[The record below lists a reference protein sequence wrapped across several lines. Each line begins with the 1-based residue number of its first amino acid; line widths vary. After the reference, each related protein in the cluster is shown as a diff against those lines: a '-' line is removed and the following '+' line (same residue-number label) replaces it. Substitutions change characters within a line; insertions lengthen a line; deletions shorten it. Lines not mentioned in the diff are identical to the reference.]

1 MSEGKV
7 VIIEA
12 DQVIVDMLRE
22 PFEEAGFDLQVA
34 TRGQEGLELCR
45 RLMPQAGLVGVILPD
60 MDGLQVC
67 RERRATTRTRHTHLV
82 ILARHSGREK
92 RLEALE
98 MGVNDFIEIPF
109 DPDEITLRVRNAVR
123 RAAAENLTDPV
134 TGLPSGR
141 MIRRRLRDLLRQ
153 RSGWAL
159 LGINVRHLN
168 AFEGVHGFLAA
179 QETLRSVVRVLGEA
193 VEEWGDADDFVGYSG
208 GGRFVVITKRSL
220 AGSFATGVEEQ
231 VEAELDKHHT
241 FQEREQGYMVLQ
253 DEGHAQEL
261 SLLGVDVRMVVPA
274 DGPFYDIRS
283 LTEALG

>member
-7 VIIEA
+7 VVIEA

-34 TRGQEGLELCR
+34 SSGQEGLELCR
-45 RLMPQAGLVGVILPD
+45 RLMPQAVLVGVTLPD
-60 MDGLQVC
+60 TDGLQVC
-67 RERRATTRTRHTHLV
+67 RELRATTRTRHTHLV
-82 ILARHSGREK
+82 ILARHSGRAK

-159 LGINVRHLN
+159 LGVNVRNLN
-168 AFEGVHGFLAA
+168 SFEAVHGFLAA
-179 QETLRSVVRVLGEA
+179 QETLRSVVQVLGEA
-193 VEEWGDADDFVGYSG
+193 VEHWGDSEDFVGYSG
-208 GGRFVVITKRSL
+208 GGRFVLITKRSL
-220 AGSFATGVEEQ
+220 GSSFAEGVEGR
-231 VEAELDKHHT
+231 VEAELEKHHT
-241 FQEREQGYMVLQ
+241 FQEWEQGHMVLQ
-253 DEGHAQEL
+253 DEGEAQHMP
-261 SLLGVDVRMVVPA
+261 LLEVDVRMVVPG